1 MPVNPY
7 LDFGKK
13 CCIFVVQ
20 EWGIDLTWS
29 IPLYFVQKAGEKSQG
44 LVKIS
49 RRLVEISRRLVEIS
63 RRLVKKSQ
71 GFVEIIPGFF

>member
-1 MPVNPY
+1 MPVNPD

-49 RRLVEISRRLVEIS
+49 RRLVKIL

-71 GFVEIIPGFF
+71 GFVEIIPSFF